1 MIPAPEVIRLAKSA
15 DSAPIYSYARIA
27 LGTVCATLD
36 HTPHKAPATKV
47 GTPLPCMTTLLSSV
61 RGVDRATVVVA

>member
-1 MIPAPEVIRLAKSA
+1 MIPAPDVIRLAKSA
-15 DSAPIYSYARIA
+15 DSAPIYLLR
-27 LGTVCATLD
+27 TVCATLD

-47 GTPLPCMTTLLSSV
+47 GAPLPCKTPLLSSV